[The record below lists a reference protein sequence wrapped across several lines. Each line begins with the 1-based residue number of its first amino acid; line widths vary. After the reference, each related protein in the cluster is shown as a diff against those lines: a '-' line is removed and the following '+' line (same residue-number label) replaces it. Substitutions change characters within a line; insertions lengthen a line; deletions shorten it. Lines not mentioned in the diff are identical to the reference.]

1 MNQAIVVDPRRQ
13 RALILSVAFASFMVN
28 LDTYIVNISL
38 PAITDYFDATTSE
51 VSWVSLTY
59 NLTVASLL
67 LIFGKLGDR
76 VGMKK
81 LFMYGYAV
89 FTASSLL
96 CGLSTHMS
104 WLLAGRCLQGIGASV
119 LYAMTPAMISKFL
132 PKEIRGVAFGTL
144 ATVAALGITVAAPL
158 GGLLTGLLSW
168 HWIFLINIPTGV
180 VAIIVCHWVV
190 PQDSPETGA
199 SGCFDIAGAVL
210 SFTAALTLVFTMNQ
224 GHETGWASSVI
235 VSSFLLSVLSFVL
248 FLLRERSAA
257 TPLLE
262 LRLFSNLA
270 FTLGN
275 LASVLAFAFLAGHN
289 FLLPFYLTLVAGMR
303 IEKAGAIYLIYSL
316 VYMAVGPAA
325 GRISKRVP
333 PRTLCTASMILG
345 AFTAFGFAVS
355 LSLPALWPVM
365 TYLVLLGVTFGLFVT
380 SNNTVVMD
388 MAPDGKQ
395 GMVSGVY
402 RMFNRLGMT
411 FGVCFF
417 ETVFSHLLAVH
428 TMAGKVDY
436 ETLPRALLARGFKYS
451 YLAGAAVLFVA
462 MAFSWLARSR
472 PPTGVSRGTASAAV
486 G

>member
-1 MNQAIVVDPRRQ
+1 M
-13 RALILSVAFASFMVN
+13 LILSVAFASFMVN

-38 PAITDYFDATTSE
+38 PAITDYFDATTGE

-67 LIFGKLGDR
+67 LIIGKLGDR
-76 VGMKK
+76 VGMRK
-81 LFMYGYAV
+81 LFVYGYAV

-96 CGLSTHMS
+96 CGLSTHLS
-104 WLLAGRCLQGIGASV
+104 WLLAGRCMQGIGASV
-119 LYAMTPAMISKFL
+119 LYAMTPAMVSKFL

-158 GGLLTGLLSW
+158 GGLLTGLFSW
-168 HWIFLINIPTGV
+168 HWIFLINIPTGI
-180 VAIIVCHWVV
+180 VAIIVCRWVV
-190 PQDSPETGA
+190 PKDAPEPETAA
-199 SGCFDIAGAVL
+199 SGGFDVAGALL
-210 SFTAALTLVFTMNQ
+210 SFTAALTLVFSMNQ
-224 GHETGWASSVI
+224 GHEMGWRSSAI
-235 VSSFLLSVLSFVL
+235 VSSFVLSALSFTL
-248 FLLRERSAA
+248 FLRRERSARA
-257 TPLLE
+257 PLLE
-262 LRLFSNLA
+262 LRLFSNVA

-303 IEKAGAIYLIYSL
+303 IEAAGAIYLIYSL
-316 VYMAVGPAA
+316 VYMAVGPTT
-325 GRISKRVP
+325 GRITRRVP

-345 AFTAFGFAVS
+345 ALTAFGFAAT

-365 TYLVLLGVTFGLFVT
+365 AYLVLLGVTFGLFVT

-428 TMAGKVDY
+428 TAAGKVDY
-436 ETLPRALLARGFKYS
+436 KTIPQALLVRGFQYS

-472 PPTGVSRGTASAAV
+472 PPEGRRQ
-486 G
+486 